1 MKDLGQGI
9 LHGKVKMI
17 KEYYFGY
24 EYNMKNA
31 EVKYRWKNLPF
42 KGHYK
47 YLFNEKGQLTA
58 IIRFDENDKM
68 SWKNILTYNGK
79 DYWIEQSIYMPGG
92 VSDKTIC
99 SLNKQGVRTGHEWY
113 VDIEGEGFFL
123 AEIALYFYDKK
134 GRIKETEY
142 YDTEAKLR
150 KTETDHYDNSGNL
163 VETIECDP
171 DNKIKSRLL
180 DKFDKAGLKTEC
192 IIENYE
198 ANPRFDHNKIVT
210 KYDNRQNET
219 STKYYNRKNE
229 IVKEMLFEYIYND
242 YNNWE
247 EMMVYE
253 NGKLVEIIKREI
265 EYFGES

>member
-1 MKDLGQGI
+1 MKDFCQGI

-17 KEYYFGY
+17 KDYCFGY

-42 KGHYK
+42 KGLDK
-47 YLFNEKGQLTA
+47 YVFNHKGQITE
-58 IIRFDENDKM
+58 ITRFDENNKM
-68 SWKNILTYNGK
+68 VWKNTLTHNGK

-92 VSDKTIC
+92 VSEKTIC
-99 SLNKQGVRTGHEWY
+99 RLNKQGVRTGHEWY
-113 VDIEGEGFFL
+113 LDIDFEGFFL

-134 GRIKETEY
+134 GRIKGVEY
-142 YDTEAKLR
+142 YDTEAKLSR
-150 KTETDHYDNSGNL
+150 TEIDRHDSSGNL
-163 VETIECDP
+163 VETIERDP

-180 DKFDKAGLKTEC
+180 DKFDKAGLKTER
-192 IIENYE
+192 IIEYCE
-198 ANPRFDHNKIVT
+198 TNPHFDHNKIVT

-219 STKYYNRKNE
+219 FTKFYNRKNE
-229 IVKEMLFEYIYND
+229 IVKENAYEYIYND

-253 NGKLVEIIKREI
+253 NGKLVEIIRREI
-265 EYFGES
+265 EYWGES